1 MKKQIKNK
9 FLKRI
14 LLFLVTFC
22 ISWVVFADE
31 ATQDTNYYDLKV
43 IVDGINR
50 IEGRLLALAIPP
62 EKYDINGQ
70 RYGRGKIDDVD
81 DYTMEFVIDSLKQG
95 EYGIISSVLLEEK
108 IHLYLPRYQYAFS
121 RINDKELDLDIKHGE
136 PQLKWPA
143 FEDIKISIPETKVI
157 RLILSNNKVQ

>member
-50 IEGRLLALAIPP
+50 IEGQLVTVIMPK
-62 EKYDINGQ
+62 EKYKADGIFT
-70 RYGRGKIDDVD
+70 GRIYISNVD
-81 DYTMEFVIDSLKQG
+81 DYTMELYTDSLKKG
-95 EYGIISSVLLEEK
+95 EYGIITSVMLDEK
-108 IHLYLPRYQYAFS
+108 LHFHIPRYQYAFS
-121 RINDKELDLDIKHGE
+121 RINDQELDIDIKHGE
-136 PQLKWPA
+136 PQLIWPA
-143 FEDIKISIPETKVI
+143 FEDIGFSIPETKVI

>member
-1 MKKQIKNK
+1 MKKKIKNK

-31 ATQDTNYYDLKV
+31 ATQDTNYYNLRV

-70 RYGRGKIDDVD
+70 LYGRGKIDDVD
-81 DYTMEFVIDSLKQG
+81 GYTMEFVIDSLKQG